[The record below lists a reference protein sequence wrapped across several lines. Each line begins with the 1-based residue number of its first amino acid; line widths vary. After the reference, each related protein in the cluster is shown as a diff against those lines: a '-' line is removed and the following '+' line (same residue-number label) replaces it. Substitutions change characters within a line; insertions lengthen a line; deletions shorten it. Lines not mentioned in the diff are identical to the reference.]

1 MRTKKISLN
10 QIINIVILC
19 LAGLLAIN
27 IFKGQNK
34 KINELRQIQEEQK
47 QKNEILYRIEDL
59 KNRIE
64 FYKEKFKRE
73 DRREI
78 INTITSL
85 ATATG
90 VKIIS
95 LAPVEQISWDI
106 KSKSEIYDKVFF
118 KLTIQVDSY
127 HELGRFISRLEN
139 NTVMFAVNSLGLGFS
154 SAREIKLAL
163 EVVKMPVELVI
174 SEVYFK

>member
-64 FYKEKFKRE
+64 
-73 DRREI
+73 
-78 INTITSL
+78 
-85 ATATG
+85 
-90 VKIIS
+90 
-95 LAPVEQISWDI
+95 
-106 KSKSEIYDKVFF
+106 
-118 KLTIQVDSY
+118 
-127 HELGRFISRLEN
+127 
-139 NTVMFAVNSLGLGFS
+139 
-154 SAREIKLAL
+154 
-163 EVVKMPVELVI
+163 
-174 SEVYFK
+174 

>member
-19 LAGLLAIN
+19 LAGLVAIN

-47 QKNEILYRIEDL
+47 QKNEILYRIGDL

-64 FYKEKFKRE
+64 FYKEKFKRR

-95 LAPVEQISWDI
+95 LTPVEQIPGDI

-118 KLTIQVDSY
+118 KLAIQVESY
-127 HELGRFISRLEN
+127 HQLGRFISRLEN
-139 NTVMFAVNSLGLGFS
+139 NAVMFAVNSFGLSLS
-154 SAREIKLAL
+154 SGREIKLAPEL
-163 EVVKMPVELVI
+163 EKMPVKLVI

>member
-1 MRTKKISLN
+1 MHTKKISLN

-19 LAGLLAIN
+19 IAGLVAIN
-27 IFKGQNK
+27 IYKWQNK

-47 QKNEILYRIEDL
+47 QKNEILYRIGDL

-64 FYKEKFKRE
+64 FYKEKFKRR

-78 INTITSL
+78 INIITSL
-85 ATATG
+85 AAATE

-95 LAPVEQISWDI
+95 LTPLKLIAGNI

-118 KLTIQVDSY
+118 KLVIRVNSY
-127 HELGRFISRLEN
+127 HQLGRFISRLEN
-139 NTVMFAVNSLGLGFS
+139 NAIMFAVNSLGLSLS
-154 SAREIKLAL
+154 SGREIKLAPEL
-163 EVVKMPVELVI
+163 EKMPVELVI
-174 SEVYFK
+174 SVMYFR